1 MGRSRQACSDN
12 RGSLVPKRRA
22 SQGSSAV
29 GSRSAASV
37 ATPNICVVSQQA
49 VETRHPG
56 RRTRAT
62 RSRYRKGE
70 ERATD
75 SQRRQFGHS
84 PQASPGR
91 QMRCAATTFTW
102 GRLGD
107 LNPGPTHYEP
117 FASPQCSRSYSCT
130 LRLAPACSAM
140 HAPCSGAYPGHLDA
154 LPTRRPDTYPAVVV
168 GHVPLTLRRASR
180 SSREADHDGWQRL
193 TDRLGRAPSSSS
205 ATTTSA
211 PTPPSSPPPSTT
223 TSPTPP
229 SSS

>member
-12 RGSLVPKRRA
+12 RGSLVPNRRA

-56 RRTRAT
+56 RSTRAA

-84 PQASPGR
+84 PEASPGR

-102 GRLGD
+102 GRLGCPVSRHIYRMSRD
-107 LNPGPTHYEP
+107 MLIARVTGLGRPCRRIPSRA
-117 FASPQCSRSYSCT
+117 AS
-130 LRLAPACSAM
+130 
-140 HAPCSGAYPGHLDA
+140 
-154 LPTRRPDTYPAVVV
+154 VVV
-168 GHVPLTLRRASR
+168 GQIGRGAATPDAGGGTVEKKCARRDSN
-180 SSREADHDGWQRL
+180 
-193 TDRLGRAPSSSS
+193 P
-205 ATTTSA
+205 
-211 PTPPSSPPPSTT
+211 
-223 TSPTPP
+223 
-229 SSS
+229 